1 MNHDLVLDR
10 DAFALWESGGLS
22 AHLDLD
28 GLLGAQRGDTL
39 TMHKQRVGPFDSDR
53 EKNAPRPDPLTF
65 EVTYVSRVNFTQGTE
80 HGVLTIAGPDLLH
93 VRALP
98 RANP

>member
-10 DAFALWESGGLS
+10 DTFALWESGGLS

-28 GLLGAQRGDTL
+28 GRLGAQRGDTL
-39 TMHKQRVGPFDSDR
+39 TMRR
-53 EKNAPRPDPLTF
+53 ETPANASAVERGAPQPEPLRF
-65 EVTYVSRVNFTQGTE
+65 EVTFVARLSFEQATE
-80 HGVLTIAGPDLLH
+80 HGVVTVAGPDLLH